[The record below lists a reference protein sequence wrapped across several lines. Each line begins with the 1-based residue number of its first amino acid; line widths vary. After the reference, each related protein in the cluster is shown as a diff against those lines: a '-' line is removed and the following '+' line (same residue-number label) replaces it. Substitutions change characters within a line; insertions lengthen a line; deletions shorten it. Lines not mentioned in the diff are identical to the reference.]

1 MKQQKTVSIMRSPGY
16 DFIMGESAGDSYLF
30 SQCKGNSGIDKDLS
44 NGWMVKHIW
53 EDSYAIVIL
62 LERPS

>member
-1 MKQQKTVSIMRSPGY
+1 MKRQKVYVQMRSPGR

-30 SQCKGNSGIDKDLS
+30 SQCKGNSGLEMDIS
-44 NGWMVKHIW
+44 TGWLVKHIW

-62 LERPS
+62 LEMN